1 MSRPTSPRVPTPR
14 RLLRLGALTALAALG
29 IGCTPHTVPAGH
41 VGVKTNWGAVQDE
54 VFEEG
59 LYWQTPGTG
68 YIDMDARVQKKRADA
83 TASSK
88 DLQVVTVIIALNY
101 RLDRE
106 KAVDIYQNIGT
117 LDQVGGTIIDP
128 VLQEAVKTAT
138 ARYNAEELIT
148 KRREVKDAIAEYV
161 RERLAASNLSVTDLS
176 IVNFQFDTKYQDA
189 IEAKQVAE
197 QKALTA
203 TNDLRRIEVEAKQR
217 EARAEGEA
225 NAMLIQ
231 ARAEAERQ
239 ELLRRTMTPELVQWQ
254 AIQKWDGR
262 MPTVSGG
269 AGTFVDLGAIS
280 KTQ

>member
-1 MSRPTSPRVPTPR
+1 MKRSRLALV
-14 RLLRLGALTALAALG
+14 LGLAALG

-41 VGVKTNWGAVQDE
+41 VGVQTNWGAVQPE
-54 VFEEG
+54 VFQEG

-68 YIDMDARVQKKRADA
+68 YIDMDARVQKKQANA

-101 RLDRE
+101 RLDAE
-106 KAVDIYQNIGT
+106 KAVEIYQNIGT
-117 LDQVGGTIIDP
+117 LGQVEGTIIDP

-148 KRREVKDAIAEYV
+148 KRREVKDAITEYV
-161 RERLAASNLSVTDLS
+161 RERLADSHLTVTDFS

-217 EARAEGEA
+217 EARAQGEA

-262 MPTVSGG
+262 MPVVSGG
-269 AGTFVDLGAIS
+269 GNTLVDVGSITG
-280 KTQ
+280 K